1 MDFFRYVDNNEIE
14 ERAYAY
20 LFSLCDSA
28 EMLYAYRN
36 DDADGLEI
44 TALGTEFEG
53 LIPAILGVRHGKS
66 WGMEGRIYKFALTDG
81 VKKIIARNGLS
92 MIKLIGENIWLE
104 NLTLYNG
111 NKQLFSTCS
120 HEGYKDINDEF
131 VNKVSDFCRKE
142 IVKTELYAETLER
155 YKKLPQRTR
164 NERAIIRSK
173 LYDLN
178 AQVETAWEAVIR
190 GVPEWEELTYEE
202 YLTLSKPVFSA
213 DVYEELERAGSFKGL
228 HPAGYP
234 QTFAEMDVFR
244 SKPVFR
250 LSPLMQKINKQL
262 DMLQTVFA
270 IEENFTDW
278 HIDGKDYNRGPS
290 LIINQIKKD

>member
-1 MDFFRYVDNNEIE
+1 MSFFHYIDNAEIE

-20 LFSLCDSA
+20 LFSLCDSV

-36 DDADGLEI
+36 FDIDGLEI

-53 LIPAILGVRHGKS
+53 LIPAIISVRHGKS
-66 WGMEGRIYKFALTDG
+66 WGMEGRIYKFAITDE
-81 VKKIIARNGLS
+81 VRKIIMKFGLDCE
-92 MIKLIGENIWLE
+92 LRVREDVYLQLE

-111 NKQLFSTCS
+111 DKVLYSTCS
-120 HEGYKDINDEF
+120 HEGHLDIDDEF
-131 VNKVSDFCRKE
+131 RNKVSDFCRNE
-142 IVKTELYAETLER
+142 IVKTKFYSETLER
-155 YKKLPQRTR
+155 YKKLPERTR

-178 AQVETAWEAVIR
+178 VHVEDAWRAVIR

-202 YLTLSKPVFSA
+202 YLTLAKPVFSA
-213 DVYEELERAGSFKGL
+213 DVYEELEMAGSFKGL

-234 QTFAEMDVFR
+234 RTLKETEKFR
-244 SKPVFR
+244 GVPQFR
-250 LSPLMQKINKQL
+250 LSPLMHKINQQL

-270 IEENFTDW
+270 IEEDFNDW
-278 HIDGKDYNRGPS
+278 HIDGKDYRRGPS
-290 LIINQIKKD
+290 IIINGK